1 MKKLLLSLLL
11 TLGLATN
18 AFAQFT
24 KSISTTTCTNSASAG
39 CFRIDVLGQ
48 GTVGVQITG
57 TFVGTLQFE
66 QTIDGTNW
74 TTWQVLPNG
83 GTTAVTSATVGGLW
97 SGTTTAKQVQ
107 VRFSIYTSGLAD
119 VSAVSTQARAAVA
132 SSGGGG
138 GGAPTDATYVLNTA
152 NGSLANAQNLSALST
167 GLMKVTTSTGLV
179 SSVTDSAGLAGS
191 LSDETGSGAAVFA
204 TSPTLVTPA
213 LGTPSAAVLT
223 NATGLPVATGV
234 SGLGSGVATFLATPT
249 SANLAGAVT
258 NETGSG
264 ALVFATSPALVT
276 PDLGTPSV
284 AVLTSA
290 TGLPIATGIS
300 GLGSGVATFLATPTS
315 ANLAAAITNETGSG
329 AAVFATSP
337 TLVTPALGTPS
348 SGTLTNATGLPIASG
363 ISGLGTGVA
372 TVLATPSSANLA
384 AALTDETGS
393 GVAVFGTSPTIVTP
407 TIASF
412 TNATH
417 NHTNAA
423 GGGTLAEAALALTD
437 VTTANASSSA
447 HGFMPKLSNNAFDFA
462 TGAGT
467 YSQTLATG
475 TITTS
480 KPWTFTQTRNAAV
493 TFIGLKLAFSKTAAS
508 TDSEMLSVY
517 GGASGTTC
525 QFFVGG
531 TAPPSCVL
539 SVRDDAT
546 VHTQDFQI
554 DGGQLTF
561 PNTSYV
567 QTPNRA
573 YFHTPTTREF
583 AIGSNGSSG
592 KEYTIVVGSAP
603 ACNAG
608 CGTSPTL
615 DATNSVGRITLGT
628 APSATTVVLDFSET
642 MPKAPHCDATNET
655 QNATMPATATTTQLT
670 LTGVALVATNVISW
684 HCISWQ

>member
-223 NATGLPVATGV
+223 
-234 SGLGSGVATFLATPT
+234 
-249 SANLAGAVT
+249 
-258 NETGSG
+258 
-264 ALVFATSPALVT
+264 
-276 PDLGTPSV
+276 
-284 AVLTSA
+284 SA
-290 TGLPIATGIS
+290 TGLPIATGVS

-348 SGTLTNATGLPIASG
+348 SGTLTNATGLPITSG
-363 ISGLGTGVA
+363 VSGLGTGVA

-508 TDSEMLSVY
+508 TDSEMFSVY

-628 APSATTVVLDFSET
+628 TPSATTVVLDFSET